1 MIGFIIKRWLLGNLT
16 RLLGW
21 GAIASAVC
29 AVLLGAR
36 QAGKRAEKVEQL
48 KKTLEIKNEQL
59 QATVEAPRSRADVID
74 WLHKGKL

>member
-1 MIGFIIKRWLLGNLT
+1 MIGLLLKKWLLSNFA

-21 GAIASAVC
+21 GAIASSVV

-36 QAGKRAEKVEQL
+36 QGGRKAERMNQL
-48 KKTLEIKNEQL
+48 KETLKVKDAQL
-59 QATVEAPRSRADVID
+59 RAQLEAPRSRADLLK

>member
-1 MIGFIIKRWLLGNLT
+1 MIGLLLKRWLLSNLT

-21 GAIASAVC
+21 GAIASSVV

-36 QAGKRAEKVEQL
+36 QAGRKSERMDQL
-48 KKTLEIKNEQL
+48 KKTVEVKDAQL
-59 QATVEAPRSRADVID
+59 RAQMEAPRSRAALLK